1 MARIVVIEDN
11 PDNMELM
18 VCLLKAFGHQPLPAV
33 DGVDGLEAVARE
45 RPDLVLCDIQ
55 LPRLDGCEVAR
66 RLKQDPEL
74 GAIPLV
80 AVTAFAMLGDRTR
93 MLEAGFDGYLSK
105 PIDPHR
111 FVGQIEAYLPPASPG
126 RAPAGHRPA

>member
-18 VCLLKAFGHQPLPAV
+18 VYLLRAFGHEPVAAI
-33 DGVDGLEAVARE
+33 DGIDGLEAVARE

-55 LPRLDGCEVAR
+55 LPRLDGREVAR
-66 RLKQDPEL
+66 RLKEDPAL
-74 GAIPLV
+74 GSIPLV
-80 AVTAFAMLGDRTR
+80 AVTALAMLGDRGR

-111 FVGQIEAYLPPASPG
+111 FVGQVEAFLPPAAGGASP
-126 RAPAGHRPA
+126 P